1 MKTSISIPD
10 SLLPFIPLLYIAWA
24 DGVLEE
30 HEIAYIKKQIDE
42 NETIKQA
49 TKLMVYKWLEP
60 DNPPSARE
68 LAYWKN
74 YIKEHVNVLD
84 MSERLDM
91 FSLGTVLAKKP
102 DSEQWANA
110 ETEQSVRNIEK
121 YIGIASHEAIRSV
134 YETNPVSSDQSFT
147 INQPG
152 KPYSNALKVLLQHSN
167 ADLKKQVQN
176 ILDCH
181 KDAIESYDDDLK
193 TRKEKVMQWT
203 QELADAGLGKLAYP
217 AAYGGSDS
225 MVQYAAVFEE
235 LAKYDL
241 SLTIKFGVHFGLFG
255 GSVASLGTKYHHD
268 KFMEDIGNMT
278 LPGCFAMTEM
288 HHGSNVKA
296 LQTTAIY
303 QLESNSFIINTPTQN
318 DRKTYIGNAGM
329 HAQMATVFA
338 QLIVDGEEHGIHA
351 FLVPIRDKNGNTM
364 PGITIGDNGHKMGLN
379 GVDNGTL
386 HFNSISIPKENLL
399 NKFGDIDEDGQ
410 YFSPISSSS
419 RRFFTM
425 LGTLVGGR
433 LCVPIAGNTAAK
445 KALNMA
451 VYFALDRKQFG
462 PPGKPEQSI
471 MDYPTHQKKLI
482 PLIANAYAYDFA
494 HDHLLKEYTSHTNHD
509 AQQIE
514 ALAAGLKALSTWNT
528 TATIQTCREACGG
541 KGYLSEMYFDL
552 LKADSDIFTTFEG
565 DNTVLLQLTAKSRL
579 TYFKKQFG
587 KMDWWDTLKYISSLA
602 STNLSELNILVTRDT
617 SEEHLLDSEFQ
628 LAAFTY
634 REEYSLRSLA
644 MRLSK
649 KIKGGMDSYE
659 AFLSVQVHLID
670 MASAYIDRIVLERFI
685 ATIEEQKDD
694 NVKEILS
701 SLKNLYTLHRIEE
714 NKGWYLEHDYISG
727 SKSLAINKLVQKLC
741 KELKEE
747 SQFLVDAFDIPKHM
761 TETALK
767 FY

>member
-24 DGVLEE
+24 DDVLEE
-30 HEIAYIKKQIDE
+30 HEIAYIKKQIDQ
-42 NETIKQA
+42 NKTIKEE
-49 TKLMVYKWLEP
+49 TKLIVYKWLNPE
-60 DNPPSARE
+60 NPPSARE
-68 LAYWKN
+68 LAYWKS
-74 YIKEHVNVLD
+74 YIKDHADVLD
-84 MSERLDM
+84 PAAKMDL
-91 FSLGTVLAKKP
+91 FTLGKKLAKNP
-102 DSEQWANA
+102 NSEEWVNDQ
-110 ETEQSVRNIEK
+110 TKQSLSHIEN
-121 YIGIASHEAIRSV
+121 YLGIASHEAIRSV
-134 YETNPVSSDQSFT
+134 YETNPVQGKQTFT
-147 INQPG
+147 IN
-152 KPYSNALKVLLQHSN
+152 KPKKDYSVQLKTLLQHDN
-167 ADLKKQVQN
+167 ADLKTRVQN
-176 ILDCH
+176 ILDKH
-181 KDAIESYDDDLK
+181 KEAIESYDDDLI
-193 TRKEKVMQWT
+193 TRKEKVFKWT
-203 QELADAGLGKLAYP
+203 KELADAGLGKLAYP
-217 AAYGGSDS
+217 SAYGGSDS

-255 GSVASLGTKYHHD
+255 GSVESLGTTYHHD
-268 KFMEDIGNMT
+268 KYLKDIGTMA

-303 QLESNSFIINTPTQN
+303 QPETNSFIINTPSQH
-318 DRKTYIGNAGM
+318 DRKTYIGNAGL

-351 FLVPIRDKNGNTM
+351 FLVPIRNEQGDAM
-364 PGITIGDNGHKMGLN
+364 SGITVGDNGHKMGLN

-386 HFNSISIPKENLL
+386 HFNSVRIPKNNLL

-410 YFSPISSSS
+410 YFSPIISPS

-433 LCVPIAGNTAAK
+433 LCVPIAGNMASK

-462 PPGKPEQSI
+462 PPGEPEQSI
-471 MDYPTHQKKLI
+471 MDYPTHQKKLL

-494 HDHLLKEYTSHTNHD
+494 HDQILREYTSDSDHD
-509 AQQIE
+509 AQEME
-514 ALAAGLKALSTWNT
+514 AIAAGLKALSTWNT

-579 TYFKKQFG
+579 TYFRKQFG
-587 KMDWWDTLKYISSLA
+587 KMDWWDTLKYISSIA
-602 STNLSELNILVTRDT
+602 STNLSELNPLVTRDT
-617 SEEHLLDSEFQ
+617 SEDHLLSNDFQ
-628 LAAFTY
+628 LAAFIY

-649 KIKGGMDSYE
+649 KIKGGMDSYD
-659 AFLSVQVHLID
+659 AFLHVQVHLID

-685 ATIEEQKDD
+685 ATIDEQEDES
-694 NVKEILS
+694 VTEILT
-701 SLKNLYTLHRIEE
+701 SLKNLYALHRMEE

-747 SQFLVDAFDIPKHM
+747 SQHLVDAFDIPKHM

>member
-1 MKTSISIPD
+1 MNTSISIQD
-10 SLLPFIPLLYIAWA
+10 SLLPFLPLLYIAWA

-30 HEIAYIKKQIDE
+30 HEIEYIKQQIEE
-42 NETIKQA
+42 NDKIKLG
-49 TKLMVYKWLEP
+49 TKKMVYTWLDP
-60 DNPPSARE
+60 NNPPTARE

-74 YIKEHVNVLD
+74 YIKQHADVLNTT
-84 MSERLDM
+84 EKLDM
-91 FSLGTVLAKKP
+91 FSLGIVLAKKP
-102 DSEQWANA
+102 DSEEWSNN
-110 ETEQSVRNIEK
+110 ETKQSVLNIEN
-121 YIGIASHEAIRSV
+121 YLGIASHEAIRSV
-134 YETNPVSSDQSFT
+134 YQMNPVSSKAEPVS
-147 INQPG
+147 I
-152 KPYSNALKVLLQHSN
+152 KPNHSYVESLKVLMQHGN
-167 ADLKKQVQN
+167 ADLKKKVQE
-176 ILDCH
+176 ILDPH
-181 KDAIESYDDDLK
+181 KEAIESYDDDLK
-193 TRKEKVMQWT
+193 TRKEKVFKWCK
-203 QELADAGLGKLAYP
+203 ELADAGLGNLAYP
-217 AAYGGSDS
+217 KKYGGADS
-225 MVQYAAVFEE
+225 MVQYASIFEE
-235 LAKYDL
+235 ISKYDL

-255 GSVASLGTKYHHD
+255 GSVASLGTEFHHD
-268 KFMEDIGNMT
+268 KYLKDIGTME

-303 QLESNSFIINTPTQN
+303 QPESNTFVINTPSQN
-318 DRKTYIGNAGM
+318 DRKTYIGNAAM

-338 QLIVDGEEHGIHA
+338 QLIVNDEEHGIHA
-351 FLVPIRDKNGNTM
+351 FLVPIRNQQGATM

-386 HFNSISIPKENLL
+386 HFDSISIPKENLL
-399 NKFGDIDEDGQ
+399 NKYGDVDEDGQ
-410 YFSPISSSS
+410 YTSPISSPS

-433 LCVPIAGNTAAK
+433 LCVPISGNTASK

-471 MDYPTHQKKLI
+471 MDYPTHQKKLM

-494 HDHLLKEYTSHTNHD
+494 HDHLLKEYTSNSDHD

-587 KMDWWDTLKYISSLA
+587 KMDWWDTLKYISSIA
-602 STNLSELNILVTRDT
+602 STTLSELNPLVTRDS
-617 SEEHLLDSEFQ
+617 SEAHLLGDEFQ

-634 REEYSLRSLA
+634 REEFSLRTLA

-649 KIKGGMDSYE
+649 KIKNGMDSYD
-659 AFLSVQVHLID
+659 AFLDVQVHLID

-685 ATIEEQKDD
+685 ATIEEQDD
-694 NVKEILS
+694 ARVQEILTA
-701 SLKNLYTLHRIEE
+701 LKNLYALNTIQK
-714 NKGWYLEHDYISG
+714 NKGWYLEHDYLSG
-727 SKSLAINKLVQKLC
+727 SKSLAINKLLSKLC
-741 KELKEE
+741 ATLKDE
-747 SQFLVDAFDIPKHM
+747 SQHLVDAFDIPKHM
-761 TETALK
+761 TESALK